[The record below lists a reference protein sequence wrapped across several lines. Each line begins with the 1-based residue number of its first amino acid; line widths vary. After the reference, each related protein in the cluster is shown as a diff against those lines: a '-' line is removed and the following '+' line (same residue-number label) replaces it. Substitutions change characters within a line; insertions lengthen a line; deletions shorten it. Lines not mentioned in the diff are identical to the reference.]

1 MDDARRFDVKR
12 YKHWAK
18 DYVRFNQNL
27 DALGHTN
34 NNAIGEYF
42 ENARAILF
50 TEVTPDWPHR
60 AQIFVLARIA
70 IDYRHELH
78 MPAELRIGTCV
89 TGFGRT
95 SMLMA
100 SALFHGDIGIA
111 YAETVSVLIEEKSR
125 KPVEIPAGICEKPPK
140 AKNTGKRLSIQPH
153 QQSLQ
158 IRALRQMPDAP
169 GC

>member
-1 MDDARRFDVKR
+1 MIIAKPGSITDTRRFDTNR

-18 DYVRFNQNL
+18 DYVRFSDL

-42 ENARAILF
+42 ENARAGLF
-50 TEVTPDWPHR
+50 MEVTPRWPHR
-60 AQIFVLARIA
+60 DQIFVLARIS

-78 MPAELRIGTCV
+78 IPADLRIGTCV

-111 YAETVSVLIEEKSR
+111 YAETVSVLIEESSR
-125 KPVEIPAGICEKPPK
+125 KPAEIPAD
-140 AKNTGKRLSIQPH
+140 
-153 QQSLQ
+153 
-158 IRALRQMPDAP
+158 LRQTLMKYTEK
-169 GC
+169 